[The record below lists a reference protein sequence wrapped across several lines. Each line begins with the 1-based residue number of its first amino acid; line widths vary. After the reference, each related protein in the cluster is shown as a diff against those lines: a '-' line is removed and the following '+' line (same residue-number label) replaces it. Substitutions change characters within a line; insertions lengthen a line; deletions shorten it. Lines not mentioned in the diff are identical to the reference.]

1 MKQILTAVFALT
13 CLHTTLAQVKKAT
26 PAGTKKIVSPK
37 PVITSKKEN
46 MTTAVKPM
54 EVVKETVIPKK
65 IIPIINLD
73 SYAKTEDEQAVIKE
87 LDSLYPNTIITAID
101 NVYTLFY
108 HRKFDVLKHLITKFE
123 VKPTA
128 DYLVNLN
135 TYDFVCG
142 VGLKRKKDYSPAC
155 VPAKVY
161 ETNKES
167 ERKIILAQLILDK
180 GIKANSN
187 ALNSCIG
194 KNEFELFKL
203 LYQHFDNVTSKEIEG
218 EKLMVSAADYGCFDF
233 VKYLLENNISANAY
247 DHSVEEQGF
256 KFYALYR
263 SVKYPEIFN
272 LLVEKGADINVQG
285 YAGTTTIIH
294 AAREGCTEVI
304 QYLLD
309 KKIDPYEVHGNMS
322 AYDMAKK
329 YNKKNKKEV
338 LELFKP
344 LKK

>member
-1 MKQILTAVFALT
+1 MKQILTAAFLLASFN
-13 CLHTTLAQVKKAT
+13 TTLAQVKKST
-26 PAGTKKIVSPK
+26 VGVTKKIQTAK
-37 PVITSKKEN
+37 PVTTTKKEN
-46 MTTAVKPM
+46 TASVNKPADI
-54 EVVKETVIPKK
+54 VKETVIPKTV
-65 IIPIINLD
+65 IPVINLD
-73 SYAKTEDEQAVIKE
+73 SYAKIEDEQSVIKT

-108 HRKFDVLKHLITKFE
+108 NRKFDVLKHLIAKFE

-161 ETNKES
+161 ETNRES
-167 ERKIILAQLILDK
+167 ERKIGLANLIIDK
-180 GIKANSN
+180 GIKANSD

-203 LYQHFDNVTSKEIEG
+203 LYQNFDNATLKQIES

-272 LLVEKGADINVQG
+272 LLVENGADINVQG

-309 KKIDPYEVHGNMS
+309 KNVDPYEVHGNMS

>member
-1 MKQILTAVFALT
+1 
-13 CLHTTLAQVKKAT
+13 
-26 PAGTKKIVSPK
+26 
-37 PVITSKKEN
+37 
-46 MTTAVKPM
+46 
-54 EVVKETVIPKK
+54 
-65 IIPIINLD
+65 
-73 SYAKTEDEQAVIKE
+73 
-87 LDSLYPNTIITAID
+87 LYPNTIITAID
-101 NVYTLFY
+101 NVYNLFY
-108 HRKFDVLKHLITKFE
+108 NRKFDVLKHLITKFE

-155 VPAKVY
+155 VPVKVY

-167 ERKIILAQLILDK
+167 ERKIALAQLIIDK
-180 GIKANSN
+180 GVKASSN

-203 LYQHFDNVTSKEIEG
+203 LYQNFDNATSKEIEG

>member
-1 MKQILTAVFALT
+1 MKQTLIAAFLFASLN
-13 CLHTTLAQVKKAT
+13 TTFAQVKKST
-26 PAGTKKIVSPK
+26 VDVTKKTAAAK
-37 PVITSKKEN
+37 PVTGLKKEN
-46 MTTAVKPM
+46 TAAVNKP
-54 EVVKETVIPKK
+54 EETVKETVIPKK
-65 IIPIINLD
+65 VMPVINLD
-73 SYAKTEDEQAVIKE
+73 IYAKNEDEQAVIKE

-101 NVYTLFY
+101 NVYNLFY
-108 HRKFDVLKHLITKFE
+108 NRKFDVLKHLITKFE

-155 VPAKVY
+155 VPVKVY

-167 ERKIILAQLILDK
+167 ERKIALAQLIIDK
-180 GIKANSN
+180 GVKASSN

-203 LYQHFDNVTSKEIEG
+203 LYQNFDNATSKEIEG